1 MVACEVTRFKYLSP
15 QEPPLSTQRAG
26 SKAGIATH
34 AQNIYRT
41 LAMLSEAI
49 LPAVNPNDRTFV
61 SASF

>member
-1 MVACEVTRFKYLSP
+1 MG
-15 QEPPLSTQRAG
+15 TQRAG
-26 SKAGIATH
+26 SKAGIATQ